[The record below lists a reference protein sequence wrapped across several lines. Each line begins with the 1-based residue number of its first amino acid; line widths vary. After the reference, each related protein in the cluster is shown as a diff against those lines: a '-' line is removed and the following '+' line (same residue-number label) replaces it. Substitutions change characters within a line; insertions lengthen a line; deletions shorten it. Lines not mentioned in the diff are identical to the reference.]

1 MQRLPLLPWPPKL
14 WRPPWPQ
21 SCRRRPLLLWQ
32 LAHPMRQKRQP
43 RLVPRVH
50 AQLDLV
56 LAIIHSALPHL
67 DRATTPTALGAWLV
81 PVAYPARHA
90 PRQVPWAASPV
101 RRVPIRARCARLC
114 ARRLELVPVVPAHV
128 QVAPVVRARVLV
140 AVPVVP
146 AVLVVPVAQGVLA
159 VPVAQVV
166 PVVASAAAQA
176 VLVVALPEAA
186 LPEAVL
192 VADAQVPVVVAAQQ
206 EHSVARVASRRVVA
220 SPSVLSVKSSTIC
233 AHQKLVAYASLV
245 VWAK

>member
-1 MQRLPLLPWPPKL
+1 MQRLPLLPWPPRL

-21 SCRRRPLLLWQ
+21 SCRRRPLLLRQ
-32 LAHPMRQKRQP
+32 LAHPLRQKRQP

-114 ARRLELVPVVPAHV
+114 ARRLELAPVVPAHV

-146 AVLVVPVAQGVLA
+146 AVLVVPVAQ
-159 VPVAQVV
+159 VV

-176 VLVVALPEAA
+176 VLVVELPVVALP
-186 LPEAVL
+186 
-192 VADAQVPVVVAAQQ
+192 VADALVLVVVAAQQ

-220 SPSVLSVKSSTIC
+220 SPSALSVKSSTIC
-233 AHQKLVAYASLV
+233 AHQKSVAYASHV

>member
-1 MQRLPLLPWPPKL
+1 MQRLPLLPWPPRL

-21 SCRRRPLLLWQ
+21 SCRRRPLLLRQ
-32 LAHPMRQKRQP
+32 LAHPLRQKRQP

-176 VLVVALPEAA
+176 VLVVVLPAVALP
-186 LPEAVL
+186 
-192 VADAQVPVVVAAQQ
+192 VADALVLVVVAAQQ

-220 SPSVLSVKSSTIC
+220 SPSALSVKSSTIC
-233 AHQKLVAYASLV
+233 AHQKSVAYASHV

>member
-1 MQRLPLLPWPPKL
+1 M
-14 WRPPWPQ
+14 
-21 SCRRRPLLLWQ
+21 
-32 LAHPMRQKRQP
+32 
-43 RLVPRVH
+43 
-50 AQLDLV
+50 
-56 LAIIHSALPHL
+56 
-67 DRATTPTALGAWLV
+67 
-81 PVAYPARHA
+81 
-90 PRQVPWAASPV
+90 

-176 VLVVALPEAA
+176 VLVVVLPVVALP
-186 LPEAVL
+186 
-192 VADAQVPVVVAAQQ
+192 VADALVPVVVAAQQ

-220 SPSVLSVKSSTIC
+220 SPSALSVKSSTIC
-233 AHQKLVAYASLV
+233 AHQKSVAYASHV
-245 VWAK
+245 AWAK